1 MSRMS
6 ACFDTSTDHA
16 SRILLHTETS
26 DGTVVPIW
34 EEVKPEHVVVLKD
47 VMAAR
52 RDANSTPLQY
62 NRIPITAE
70 KAPDYS
76 DIKDLIEVVLR
87 APPNTP
93 IVVNCQLGR
102 GRSTLASVRHR
113 KHSFE
118 TEQCTEIL
126 VA

>member
-1 MSRMS
+1 M
-6 ACFDTSTDHA
+6 
-16 SRILLHTETS
+16 
-26 DGTVVPIW
+26 PIW
-34 EEVKPEHVVVLKD
+34 EEVKPEDVVVLKD

-102 GRSTLASVRHR
+102 GRSTLASVRHLR
-113 KHSFE
+113 DTSSAQRRAE
-118 TEQCTEIL
+118 MAI
-126 VA
+126 A

>member
-1 MSRMS
+1 M
-6 ACFDTSTDHA
+6 
-16 SRILLHTETS
+16 
-26 DGTVVPIW
+26 PIW
-34 EEVKPEHVVVLKD
+34 EEVKPEDVVVLKD

-87 APPNTP
+87 APPKHADSRELPTGAGQKYP
-93 IVVNCQLGR
+93 RIGTSPEGYLLG
-102 GRSTLASVRHR
+102 STTR
-113 KHSFE
+113 
-118 TEQCTEIL
+118 
-126 VA
+126 